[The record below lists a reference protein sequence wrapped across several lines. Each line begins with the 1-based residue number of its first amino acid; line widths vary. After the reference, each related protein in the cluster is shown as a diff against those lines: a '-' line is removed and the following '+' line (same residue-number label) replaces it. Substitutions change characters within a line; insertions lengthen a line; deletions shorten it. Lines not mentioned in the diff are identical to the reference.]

1 VTTKVCKIATLAFTA
16 RDPRNGRDYAFE
28 ELVAELAAAFLCAE
42 LEIPGR
48 PQHPE
53 YIANW
58 AAVLRA
64 DNKAIWT
71 AGARATEAVHFLHK
85 AAGFAEPEQDAA

>member
-1 VTTKVCKIATLAFTA
+1 M
-16 RDPRNGRDYAFE
+16 
-28 ELVAELAAAFLCAE
+28 AEIR
-42 LEIPGR
+42 EIPGR
-48 PQHPE
+48 LQHPE

-85 AAGFAEPEQDAA
+85 AAGFAECAKDAAV

>member
-1 VTTKVCKIATLAFTA
+1 VRRRDTTRATIGKRFGDSA
-16 RDPRNGRDYAFE
+16 YAFE
-28 ELVAELAAAFLCAE
+28 ELVAELTAAFLCAE

-48 PQHPE
+48 LQHPE

-85 AAGFAEPEQDAA
+85 AAGFAAEPENDAA

>member
-1 VTTKVCKIATLAFTA
+1 LAVTPFSDA
-16 RDPRNGRDYAFE
+16 
-28 ELVAELAAAFLCAE
+28 
-42 LEIPGR
+42 EIPGR
-48 PQHPE
+48 LQHPE

-85 AAGFAEPEQDAA
+85 AAGFTECAQDAAA

>member
-1 VTTKVCKIATLAFTA
+1 MSGKPDTYQSSAH
-16 RDPRNGRDYAFE
+16 AFE
-28 ELVAELAAAFLCAE
+28 GLVAELAAAFLCAE
-42 LEIPGR
+42 LGISGR
-48 PQHPE
+48 LQHPE

-85 AAGFAEPEQDAA
+85 AAGFAAEPENDAA

>member
-1 VTTKVCKIATLAFTA
+1 L
-16 RDPRNGRDYAFE
+16 
-28 ELVAELAAAFLCAE
+28 
-42 LEIPGR
+42 
-48 PQHPE
+48 QHPE

-71 AGARATEAVHFLHK
+71 AGARATEAVQFLHQ
-85 AAGFAEPEQDAA
+85 AAGFVTAAEEVAAA